1 MLYVSN
7 LFLKMKNQFLLLL
20 AVIFFAEYPQMVQAD
35 SLENK
40 PAPICSLGSLNNTQH
55 YDLEQFKGKVLYV
68 DFWASWCG
76 PCAQSIP
83 FMNTL
88 HQDLE
93 AKGLQII
100 AINMDE
106 QPDDAISFLKNK
118 PAEFIVATDTNG
130 QCAKSFDV
138 QTMPSTYLIDRKGRV
153 RLIHF
158 GYRPAVAEELRVN
171 VEALL
176 RE

>member
-1 MLYVSN
+1 MIN
-7 LFLKMKNQFLLLL
+7 RLFWL
-20 AVIFFAEYPQMVQAD
+20 IFFLQLIQVSQANP
-35 SLENK
+35 LENQ
-40 PAPICSLGSLNNTQH
+40 PAPTCNLGSLSDTRQ
-55 YDLEQFKGKVLYV
+55 YDLKQFKGKVVYV

-88 HQDLE
+88 HHDLE
-93 AKGLQII
+93 VKGLQVI

-106 QPDDAISFLKNK
+106 KPEDALFFLKNK

-138 QTMPSTYLIDRKGRV
+138 QAMPSTYLIDRKGNIH
-153 RLIHF
+153 LIHF
-158 GYRPAVAEELRVN
+158 GYRSDEADEFRFK

-176 RE
+176 KEQ